1 MTRVLVLFSCI
12 ILITLNVTAQEIVG
26 TAGTTDSIANA
37 EVSWSIGEPI
47 ISTGTAGTTNVT
59 QGFVQPTF
67 TLVSV
72 KEVNSIH
79 DFSISIFPNPAIYEF
94 SLKLSKQLDEEV
106 NLSIRDVNGKI
117 LTQEKVTDLNQSF
130 QIGEL
135 PPATYTVEIS
145 TKNGT
150 YFQHLKLVKTH

>member
-1 MTRVLVLFSCI
+1 MTRVLVFFSC
-12 ILITLNVTAQEIVG
+12 LVSITINVTAQEIVG

-37 EVSWSIGEPI
+37 EVSWSIGESI
-47 ISTGTAGTTNVT
+47 ITTGTIGNTDVT
-59 QGFVQPTF
+59 QGFIQPTF

-72 KEVNSIH
+72 EKVNSIR
-79 DFSISIFPNPAIYEF
+79 DFNISIFPNPAINEF
-94 SLKLSKQLDEEV
+94 SIKLSKQLDEEI
-106 NLSIRDVNGKI
+106 NLSIRDVNGKL

-145 TKNGT
+145 TKNGS